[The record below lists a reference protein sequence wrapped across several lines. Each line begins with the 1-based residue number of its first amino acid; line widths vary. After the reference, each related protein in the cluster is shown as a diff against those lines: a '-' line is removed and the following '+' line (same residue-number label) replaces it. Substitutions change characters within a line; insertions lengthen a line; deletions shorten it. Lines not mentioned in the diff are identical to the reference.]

1 MKIHKNMRRF
11 RSCGS
16 TDAIY
21 GKYYELKIYL
31 VVGLKKT
38 SNYHAYQQG
47 TMHEIQAYGNY
58 NAKTTIEPFALII

>member
-1 MKIHKNMRRF
+1 MRRF

-47 TMHEIQAYGNY
+47 TMHEIQA
-58 NAKTTIEPFALII
+58 